1 MPVALD
7 RSDRKL
13 LIAAVALMLVLVAT
27 SAVLAPPEP
36 APAPSG
42 SSFSPGPEGAKA
54 AYLLLGELGYNVER
68 WAQPLSELPLPEGAL
83 PMSIRGIHDASG
95 NAAPAPPDENQCQ
108 SPQANSEFPVTVVL
122 ADPGVSGMGDED
134 LDQLESFVRHGGRVL
149 VTGPSGGKIFNSK
162 GLPLTEPFAALT
174 REYHSMAVSPI
185 TQGAPV
191 VTMEAT
197 VHWVPQPPQT
207 VELWYKISTCSIPLY
222 GEGSDIVAIT
232 YGLGKGQVIWWAS
245 SMPLLNAEIQLT
257 GNLKLF
263 LNSLGPA
270 EGRRILWDEYYHGE
284 RRSLTSYLAGT
295 PAPWMLLQAGVI
307 YFVLLLAYGRR
318 TGPMRKAVVES
329 RLSPLEFVETLG
341 ALYKSAGA
349 ASSAVETVWQRFRYL
364 VGTRL
369 GLPASASVTQMF
381 ESARDRLG
389 WSEPGLYEALQR
401 ADRASRDTGL
411 SDKDA
416 LQIVDS
422 LEHYAGLLEL
432 NRGGSEEKRTW
443 RSK

>member
-42 SSFSPGPEGAKA
+42 ASFSPGPTGAKA

-68 WAQPLSELPLPEGAL
+68 WAQPLSELPLPEGAT
-83 PMSIRGIHDASG
+83 PMSIRRVQEASG
-95 NAAPAPPDENQCQ
+95 NAAPVPSDENQCQ
-108 SPQANSEFPVTVVL
+108 FPQTNSEFPVTVVL
-122 ADPGVSGMGDED
+122 ADPGVTGMGDED

-149 VTGPSGGKIFNSK
+149 VTGPTGGQILSSK
-162 GLPLTEPFAALT
+162 GLALTEPLTAVT
-174 REYHSMAVSPI
+174 REYHSMAVSPL

-191 VTMEAT
+191 VTMAAT
-197 VHWVPQPPQT
+197 VRWVQQSPPK
-207 VELWYKISTCSIPLY
+207 VERWYMLSSCSIPLY
-222 GEGSDIVAIT
+222 GEGSNIVAIT

-245 SMPLLNAEIQLT
+245 SMPLLNADIQLT
-257 GNLKLF
+257 GNLKLL

-369 GLPASASVTQMF
+369 GLPASASVRQIF
-381 ESARDRLG
+381 GSARDRLG

-401 ADRASRDTGL
+401 AERASKEARL
-411 SDKDA
+411 SDNDA
-416 LQIVDS
+416 LQIVES
-422 LEHYAGLLEL
+422 LEHYAGLLQL
-432 NRGGSEEKRTW
+432 NRGASEEKRTW